1 MLTGIKR
8 KALIELVG
16 EETASQLMDSL
27 AGREKSAQSAGTSY
41 KDFGN
46 ASDINELVDAL
57 LSNETLKDAITEKC
71 TPGTNDGNPK
81 YPASSRKAPM
91 RNDSESDGMDEE
103 EDMEEDDMEM
113 GSESLL
119 TDDEMEAIADRVAER
134 LMSRMDEMKAMMDG
148 LDQELKMRGYQRKS
162 RDDDELVSTLKDYTS
177 TQETFAEAMV
187 DTLEDISTRLK
198 AMEESV
204 GIGFSPSQSI
214 SNIIGGAPQFK
225 SFGNQYIN
233 TAEEQSAYDF
243 WFKSQQ

>member
-81 YPASSRKAPM
+81 FPSSSRKAPM
-91 RNDSESDGMDEE
+91 RNNAEDDDMDED
-103 EDMEEDDMEM
+103 EDEDDEDMEM

-148 LDQELKMRGYQRKS
+148 LDSELKMRGYQRKS

-187 DTLEDISTRLK
+187 DTLEEISTRLK

-204 GIGFSPSQSI
+204 GIGYSPSQSL
-214 SNIIGGAPQFK
+214 SNIVGGAPQFK

-233 TAEEQSAYDF
+233 SAEEQSAYDF